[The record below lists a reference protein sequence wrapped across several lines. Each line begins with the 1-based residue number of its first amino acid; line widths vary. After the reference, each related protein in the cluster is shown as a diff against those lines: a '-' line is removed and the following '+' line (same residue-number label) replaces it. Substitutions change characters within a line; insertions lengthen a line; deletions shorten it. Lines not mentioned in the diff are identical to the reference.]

1 MNKLIDRLKARAEA
15 LASTVDN
22 QVSEAIHHH
31 GPKIVEQAKRA
42 PDQIKEAAERLQAKA
57 KERLRLAAEKR

>member
-1 MNKLIDRLKARAEA
+1 MNKLIDKLKARAES

-22 QVSEAIHHH
+22 QVSDAINHH
-31 GPKIVEQAKRA
+31 GPKILEQVKRA

-57 KERLRLAAEKR
+57 KARLDALTPPK